1 MSIKQGLYHLI
12 PAHGT
17 ANDNVED
24 DAIQL
29 TKHTARRKIFCF
41 VVFCV
46 VLILLVLIG
55 VGLALHFTVFKK
67 NDRNSNCITP
77 DVCNSNVLNYIDD
90 NIDPCN
96 DFYGNWLAANPLD
109 DRSVRGTFYSLSLD
123 NYDQLMGYL
132 SQAVRDD
139 DPTAIKKTKYMYSA
153 CKNVDYIGNNILN
166 HLQEFIRSA
175 GGWRDAGI
183 EPDNGWNINDS
194 LARNHYLG
202 SSAFFGFGVTP
213 DDFNSSKPII
223 RVSRPA
229 LLQLANYN
237 YV

>member
-29 TKHTARRKIFCF
+29 TKHTARRKIFYF
-41 VVFCV
+41 IAFCV

-55 VGLALHFTVFKK
+55 VGLALRFTVFKK

-77 DVCNSNVLNYIDD
+77 DVCNSNILNYIDD

-96 DFYGNWLAANPLD
+96 DFYQYSCGNWLATNPLD

-153 CKNVDYIGNNILN
+153 CKNVEITY
-166 HLQEFIRSA
+166 
-175 GGWRDAGI
+175 
-183 EPDNGWNINDS
+183 
-194 LARNHYLG
+194 
-202 SSAFFGFGVTP
+202 
-213 DDFNSSKPII
+213 
-223 RVSRPA
+223 
-229 LLQLANYN
+229 
-237 YV
+237 